1 MFIAFV
7 SSFQSSDFH
16 VYFMIS
22 VCQRIVEEID
32 REIDKIA
39 PSKKVDVGSYRLD
52 GQGMMKRSSVSNY
65 YTT

>member
-1 MFIAFV
+1 MV
-7 SSFQSSDFH
+7 
-16 VYFMIS
+16 S

-52 GQGMMKRSSVSNY
+52 GQGEMKRSSVSNY
-65 YTT
+65 TIYFV

>member
-1 MFIAFV
+1 M
-7 SSFQSSDFH
+7 
-16 VYFMIS
+16 YTCFMIS

-52 GQGMMKRSSVSNY
+52 GQGEMKRSSVSNY
-65 YTT
+65 TIYFVQLVLMVSNNWA